1 MWAMIVKEFR
11 QLRRDRR
18 TLAMMIFLPILLLII
33 FGYAASFDVKTI
45 RHDGGRAT
53 GEAGRDGTARTVPR
67 SASHTGRRPR
77 DAVAA
82 LRDGKTPVAVVTGTG
97 GATIL
102 LDGSQLFTANAAKAS
117 LAAMAARSAGP
128 ATSAPRV
135 EVLYNPGLR
144 TSDIMI
150 PGLAGLILLFVGM
163 VITSL
168 GVVRER
174 QAGTL
179 EQLAVMPLRPR
190 DVFLGK
196 IAPYFLVAAL
206 DLAIVVAVGVA
217 LFSVPFRGSVL
228 VFGLG
233 ALLFLFVTLGMGVLI
248 SSVSQTQGQA
258 IQLAIMAMLP
268 QIMLSGLIFPLSSM
282 AAGVRWLGYL
292 LPLTYFTQIA
302 RGVMLRGAPIGALWH
317 SFAYL
322 ALIGVIVTGLAT
334 LRFRRFL
341 APAPRRRQQRQQAR
355 RRWRRRLRE
364 HRDDQAGFPGEPR
377 ARFGPGR
384 HRLAGVRGVTMAFG
398 EHIALRDV
406 TLDVPSGQVTGV
418 VGGDGAG
425 KTTLLRILAGA
436 VAPDSGEVRRPAP
449 DRTGYLT
456 ASSGTYPDLSV
467 QENLEFAAAG
477 YGVPAEA
484 GTSTDKEYLERTGL
498 AAAQRRLA
506 GNLSGGMRQK
516 LGVIRAMLHE
526 PDLLVLDE
534 PTTGVDPVSRADL
547 WWLIARAAAG
557 GAAVVAYH
565 HLSGRGRTRRLCARA
580 RRRQATRTGD
590 PRRDHRGG

>member
-45 RHDGGRAT
+45 PTTVVGPQARLVAAELPSKFHPVRVAPGDGRG
-53 GEAGRDGTARTVPR
+53 
-67 SASHTGRRPR
+67 

-82 LRDGKTPVAVVTGTG
+82 LRDGDAAVAIVTGTG
-97 GATIL
+97 GATVLI
-102 LDGSQLFTANAAKAS
+102 DGAQLFTANAAKAE
-117 LAAMAARSAGP
+117 LAALAARSAQSS
-128 ATSAPRV
+128 TSAPGPAATGAARPSAARGAEPGIAAIPAAAFAQRV
-135 EVLYNPGLR
+135 EVLFNPALK
-144 TSDIMI
+144 TSDIMV

-206 DLAIVVAVGVA
+206 DLAIVVALGVA
-217 LFSVPFRGSVL
+217 LFAVPFRGSVL

-258 IQLAIMAMLP
+258 IQLAIMVMLP

-282 AAGVRWLGYL
+282 AAGVRWLGYV

-322 ALIGVIVTGLAT
+322 ALIGVVVTALAT

-341 APAPRRRQQRQQAR
+341 APAPRRGQQRQQAGT
-355 RRWRRRLRE
+355 
-364 HRDDQAGFPGEPR
+364 A
-377 ARFGPGR
+377 A
-384 HRLAGVRGVTMAFG
+384 T
-398 EHIALRDV
+398 
-406 TLDVPSGQVTGV
+406 
-418 VGGDGAG
+418 
-425 KTTLLRILAGA
+425 AGA
-436 VAPDSGEVRRPAP
+436 
-449 DRTGYLT
+449 
-456 ASSGTYPDLSV
+456 
-467 QENLEFAAAG
+467 
-477 YGVPAEA
+477 
-484 GTSTDKEYLERTGL
+484 
-498 AAAQRRLA
+498 
-506 GNLSGGMRQK
+506 
-516 LGVIRAMLHE
+516 
-526 PDLLVLDE
+526 
-534 PTTGVDPVSRADL
+534 SR
-547 WWLIARAAAG
+547 
-557 GAAVVAYH
+557 
-565 HLSGRGRTRRLCARA
+565 
-580 RRRQATRTGD
+580 
-590 PRRDHRGG
+590 